1 MKSFSQALT
10 WECKG
15 TGVTV
20 QTLCPGFV
28 DTNIIA
34 SNASLMPA
42 MFFPKP
48 EAFVKKAAD
57 TIGKVSTTAGC
68 LPHDIQ
74 VKYTKIFYYCHNFLF
89 MRS

>member
-1 MKSFSQALT
+1 MKSFSDALK

-15 TGVTV
+15 TGVMV

-28 DTNIIA
+28 DTKIIA

-42 MFFPKP
+42 IFFPQP
-48 EAFVKKAAD
+48 ETFVKHAVE

-74 VKYTKIFYYCHNFLF
+74 VQPII
-89 MRS
+89 